1 MVISAW
7 NFLITLHNLLQKLLN
22 SSKKSNSKEETCDL
36 IWNKIS
42 DKITDFISEINNTQ
56 VDNVK
61 NIDVV
66 MPMYNSIA
74 WIDIY
79 LGTSGNLWQHYR
91 DKPALNNAGDII
103 DVSANNNN
111 DDNNNNNNNNNSVSF
126 TFKDN
131 MPYKQTTMAQNILK
145 KWYYWNI

>member
-36 IWNKIS
+36 IWNKTS
-42 DKITDFISEINNTQ
+42 DKITDFISDNVKNTQ

-74 WIDIY
+74 
-79 LGTSGNLWQHYR
+79 
-91 DKPALNNAGDII
+91 
-103 DVSANNNN
+103 
-111 DDNNNNNNNNNSVSF
+111 
-126 TFKDN
+126 
-131 MPYKQTTMAQNILK
+131 
-145 KWYYWNI
+145 